1 MGGERSGSYQKKSC
15 RWLPPT
21 APVAIADVP
30 AIQPPLYALRRI
42 WLLVRQAT
50 FAQDVVLENLTP
62 NGIAPSINER
72 DRVGSMEMCSECGLV
87 SPPLGDHEA
96 TGVRIVHSRVIGKV
110 SVPLPD
116 S

>member
-1 MGGERSGSYQKKSC
+1 
-15 RWLPPT
+15 
-21 APVAIADVP
+21 
-30 AIQPPLYALRRI
+30 
-42 WLLVRQAT
+42 
-50 FAQDVVLENLTP
+50 
-62 NGIAPSINER
+62 
-72 DRVGSMEMCSECGLV
+72 MEMCSECGLV